1 MAISIQK
8 SQFKNHFLVRLCDRV
23 KVPDWAVYLAL
34 AANFAFVLVLNN
46 PILNAATLTIAISS
60 LVGISMRL
68 LFRRVAFGRRQ
79 LRTLRAIGVTISSSV
94 ATPLSLLAQPP
105 LDDFSTCQNSGVLNP
120 ISQYAFRAL
129 SGTPFLASW
138 MCSQIATFVVMA
150 LIGFSVVVMWV
161 FVDSMMT
168 QQPLTVYIK
177 PALGLMLCV
186 SLITGLSSLL
196 LFSGGAGSNSTVL
209 S

>member
-1 MAISIQK
+1 VAISTQK

-34 AANFAFVLVLNN
+34 VANFAFVLVLNN

-60 LVGISMRL
+60 LVGISMRM

-79 LRTLRAIGVTISSSV
+79 LRTLRAIGVTISSSI
-94 ATPLSLLAQPP
+94 ATPLALLAQPAP
-105 LDDFSTCQNSGVLNP
+105 TNGCQNAGILNS
-120 ISQYAFRAL
+120 ISQYAFQVL
-129 SGTPFLASW
+129 SNTPFLASW
-138 MCSQIATFVVMA
+138 MCSQIAGFVVMA
-150 LIGFSVVVMWV
+150 LIGFSVVVIWV
-161 FVDSMMT
+161 FIDSMMT

-196 LFSGGAGSNSTVL
+196 LFSNGAGSNGTVL